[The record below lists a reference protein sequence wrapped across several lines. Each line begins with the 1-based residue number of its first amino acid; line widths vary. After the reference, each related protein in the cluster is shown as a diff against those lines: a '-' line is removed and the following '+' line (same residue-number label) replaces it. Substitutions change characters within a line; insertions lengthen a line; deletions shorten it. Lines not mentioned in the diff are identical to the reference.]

1 MIASRACWACILSAM
16 LAALMAALLA
26 GCTQVSPPP
35 VDPLPRQTTGPDGP
49 AHNLEASCV
58 SDFQPGVDYFPDK
71 TAFRHSSQLQV
82 EYGPNYKRVRF
93 KPSVATREVL
103 DFLLVQCGTPAPP
116 HDAHVPVIQVPI
128 QRLVTGNSAML
139 GALDELGMVDVLVG
153 SENVRN
159 ATVPAVRQRIQAG
172 LVHDMWGVGHAS
184 IEQIMAVR
192 PDVYLTFY
200 SAYPA
205 ANMHPRLWEMGV
217 RALPQADHHETHP
230 LGRAEWMKLLALL
243 GNREA
248 RANDR
253 FDRIEAEY
261 QRLAALV
268 HGVAARPAVMS
279 GFAAGRATF
288 ETFGAANQRAQ
299 LIRDAGGDYVVRDA
313 RPSSLLYV
321 PFEAIYAEGALA
333 DVWLGTLGGQPG
345 VGAWIRANPLHGW
358 FRPAESGRVYVW
370 DRGYTGAWANPYQDQ
385 SMTKP
390 HVQLAEAISALHPGR
405 LRMTDGEYE
414 FLRRLP

>member
-1 MIASRACWACILSAM
+1 MTATKGAIQACIAGGF
-16 LAALMAALLA
+16 LATLLA
-26 GCTQVSPPP
+26 GCMQVSAPP
-35 VDPLPRQTTGPDGP
+35 VQALPRQTVGPDGP
-49 AHNLEASCV
+49 AHNLQAACV
-58 SDFQPGVDYFPDK
+58 EDYQPGVDYFPDK
-71 TAFRHSSQLQV
+71 VAIRHSSQLQV
-82 EYGPNYKRVRF
+82 EYGPNFKRVRF
-93 KPSVATREVL
+93 TPSVATGEVL

-116 HDAHVPVIQVPI
+116 HGPHVPVIQVPI
-128 QRLVTGNSAML
+128 QRLVTGNSAIL

-159 ATVPAVRQRIQAG
+159 ATVPAVRERIQAG
-172 LVHDMWGVGHAS
+172 RVHDMWGYGHAS
-184 IEQIMAVR
+184 IEQVMAVR
-192 PDVYLTFY
+192 PDVYLSFY

-205 ANMHPRLWEMGV
+205 ANMHPRLWELGA
-217 RALPQADHHETHP
+217 RAVPQADHHETHP
-230 LGRAEWMKLLALL
+230 LGRAEWLKLLALL

-268 HGVAARPAVMS
+268 QDVPMRPAVMS

-299 LIRDAGGDYVVRDA
+299 LIRDAGGDYVLGDA
-313 RPSSLLYV
+313 SPSSLLYV
-321 PFEAIYAEGALA
+321 PFESIYADGAAA
-333 DVWLGTLGGQPG
+333 DVWLGTLGGQPDID
-345 VGAWIRANPLHGW
+345 AWTRTNPLHGW
-358 FRPAESGRVYVW
+358 FRPAATGQVYAW
-370 DRGYTGAWANPYQDQ
+370 DRGYTGAWASPYQDQ

-390 HVQLAEAISALHPGR
+390 HVQLAEAISALHPAVLPMAEGQ
-405 LRMTDGEYE
+405 YE